1 MIKLVEEGLV
11 KLLTDKKQKIATAE
25 SCTGGM
31 IAQMITSVAGASAV
45 FDCGIVS
52 YSNEIKNS
60 VLGVKAETLEKYG
73 AVSEQTASEMA
84 QGVKKISGADFAVSV
99 TGIAGPGG
107 GSKEKPVG
115 TVYMGIAYDGGTDVF
130 LCHFSNSPGGN
141 PKLRSLATPNFSI
154 SELNIVYR

>member
-1 MIKLVEEGLV
+1 LVEELV
-11 KLLTDKKQKIATAE
+11 KLLTEKNKKIATAE

-52 YSNEIKNS
+52 YSNDIKKS
-60 VLGVKAETLEKYG
+60 ILGVRAQTLEQYG
-73 AVSEQTASEMA
+73 AVSEKTAFEMA
-84 QGVKKISGADFAVSV
+84 QGVLRLSGADYALSV

-115 TVYMGIAYDGGTDVF
+115 TVYVGVAHPAGTEVF
-130 LCHFSNSPGGN
+130 LFHFSGSRDEIRRQTAQAALE
-141 PKLRSLATPNFSI
+141 KI
-154 SELNIVYR
+154 YNIVSVK

>member
-1 MIKLVEEGLV
+1 MVEELV
-11 KLLTDKKQKIATAE
+11 KLLTEKHKKIATAE

-52 YSNEIKNS
+52 YSNEIKKS
-60 VLGVKAETLEKYG
+60 ILGVRAQTLEQYG
-73 AVSEQTASEMA
+73 AVSKQTAFEMA
-84 QGVKKISGADFAVSV
+84 QGVQRLSDADYAVSV

-115 TVYMGIAYDGGTDVF
+115 TVYVGVAHPEGTEVYLF
-130 LCHFSNSPGGN
+130 HFSGN
-141 PKLRSLATPNFSI
+141 RDEIRRQTAQAALEKIYQFVS
-154 SELNIVYR
+154 VKQQ